1 MKKQYLTI
9 LIVLLIAI
17 KGFAQSEPCLTDEL
31 MRNAIKE
38 NPSLQNYLDEMD
50 RTINQTSNSSS
61 KLASTSMITIPVVVY
76 IIHGGV
82 NNPENIPDCQVKS
95 QIDALNSYYN
105 PYGLNF
111 CLATKEGSN
120 PISSSGGV
128 QNTPGIIH
136 IQKPNLTDH
145 DTQTQ
150 LAALVNTA
158 SPSTFPNRYLRI
170 WVVKSINNSNQ
181 ANTVLGYSMFPGSS
195 AIFDGVVIRSDVFG
209 SINHCNSCSSNC
221 SSLRPFLNKG
231 KTLVH
236 EIGHYLALYHTF
248 HDECQGM
255 DPNTCNTKGDKVCD
269 TPPTKNPNF
278 NCNQLDSC
286 IEANNLPDD
295 IHNYMDY
302 GNDNCINHF
311 TTGQAQRMLSTLINY
326 RSQLFSTEN
335 LIYTGICNYQ
345 NLLVADFTANTYAPC
360 IGSNVNFTPTTTGTG
375 ITYLWDFGDPTSGA
389 NNTSTLQ
396 NPSHIYSSTTDS
408 PYTVKLT
415 VTRGTESTF
424 FITQIYPTVCSPI
437 NNSESTWYFSHHN
450 DLNFSSGTP
459 VNNNI
464 LTVEHFFTESCA
476 IQSSPSGNVLF
487 YTNGKDI
494 WNSSHIKINPNNIL
508 LGNYSSKRGVLIVQ
522 NPSNNSQ
529 YYIFTM
535 DTETQNGF
543 RYSIVNVNENTVTL
557 SSIINQP
564 VPFPSGFQVGNGN
577 AAIGGEGISAIQN
590 CNGYWIF
597 CILKKG
603 ANHYIVTYSLTAN
616 GINYTSEYLHP
627 ATMGNYVSSI
637 EISPNGNKLV
647 CSGSSTKA
655 YLYDF
660 DKFSGIL
667 SNPKDLEIPGSYG
680 VSFSPDSNLLYL
692 NNYINIFQYNVN
704 TSNITETKVNIG
716 SVSNSY
722 TIGDFQKGPDKK
734 IYINLLPSNK
744 LAVIHKPNN
753 IATESSPN
761 NCLFTPNGPIV
772 GNNVLFGLPN
782 MINAKLA
789 STYNNT
795 ISHSANGC
803 LTYKFNANVC
813 AQTFSWNFDDTAS
826 GANNTSTL
834 ANPSHTFSSPGTYT
848 ITLISGGNT
857 ITKTITVGMA
867 SVNILGSTS
876 ACSTNSN
883 ATNNFVVLEEG
894 QRAQWSITSGA
905 GSINGLNNQSNVLIN
920 WTSLPGTISVTVTDV
935 NGCSSTV
942 TKTITANCNPT
953 TTCDSDLVLN
963 TTETAN
969 TTHQV
974 SNTITLNGNYTINSG
989 VNINLKAGNTIVFKP
1004 NSVVKSGAI
1013 MLAKIENCPEQK
1025 TAIEELK
1032 MAPETALDQIRL
1044 YPNPTTSRLTI
1055 ETSGAPMT
1063 EIAISSFEGKSIS
1076 IQKLKE
1082 STQLYQIDI
1091 SDLQNGIY
1099 FLAIKT
1105 TTGELI
1111 IKKIIKQ

>member
-31 MRNAIKE
+31 MRNALKE

-50 RTINQTSNSSS
+50 RTINQTQNQSS
-61 KLASTSMITIPVVVY
+61 KLSASAMITIPVVVY
-76 IIHGGV
+76 VVHGGV

-95 QIDALNSYYN
+95 QIDALNAYYN

-111 CLATKEGSN
+111 CLATKAGTNSL
-120 PISSSGGV
+120 PAPGGT
-128 QNTPGIIH
+128 QTTPGIIH
-136 IQKPNLTDH
+136 IQKPALTDH
-145 DTQTQ
+145 DTQTEIE
-150 LAALVNTA
+150 ALVNTA
-158 SPSTFPNRYLRI
+158 SSSIFPNKYLKI
-170 WVVKSINNSNQ
+170 WVVRSINDPSQ
-181 ANTVLGYSMFPGSS
+181 SGTVLGYSMFPGSS
-195 AIFDGVVIRSDVFG
+195 LIFDGVVIRSDVFG
-209 SINHCNSCSSNC
+209 SINHCSGCTSNC
-221 SSLRPFLNKG
+221 TNLRPFKNQG

-236 EIGHYLALYHTF
+236 EIGHYLGLYHTF
-248 HDECQGM
+248 HDGCQGM
-255 DPNTCNTKGDKVCD
+255 NSATCNTAGDRVCD

-278 NCNQLDSC
+278 SCSPMDSC
-286 IEANNLPDD
+286 IESNNLPDD
-295 IHNYMDY
+295 VYNYMDY
-302 GNDNCINHF
+302 GDNTCQDHF
-311 TTGQAQRMLSTLINY
+311 TSGQIQRMSGTLVNY
-326 RSQLFSTEN
+326 RSELISSAN

-345 NLLVADFTANTYAPC
+345 NLLIADFTVNTYSPC
-360 IGSNVNFTPTTTGTG
+360 IGTAVNFTPIATGTG

-396 NPSHIYSSTTDS
+396 NPSHIYTSATNF

-415 VTRGTESTF
+415 VTKGTESTF
-424 FITQIYPTVCSPI
+424 FISQIYPTACIPI
-437 NNSESTWYFSHHN
+437 NNSESNWYFSSHN

-459 VNNNI
+459 VNNNV
-464 LTVEHFFTESCA
+464 LTSDNFFTEACA
-476 IQSSPSGNVLF
+476 IQNDASGNVLF

-494 WNSSHIKINPNNIL
+494 WNNTNTKINPGNNL
-508 LGNYSSKRGVLIVQ
+508 KGNISSKRGTIIIP
-522 NPSNNSQ
+522 NPANNLQ

-535 DTETQNGF
+535 DSESSNGF
-543 RYSIVNVNENTVTL
+543 RYTIVNVNGNTVTL
-557 SSIINQP
+557 SPTVNQP
-564 VPFPSGFQVGNGN
+564 VPVPSDYLTGGIS
-577 AAIGGEGISAIQN
+577 AAIGGEGVTTIQN
-590 CNGYWIF
+590 CNGYWI
-597 CILKKG
+597 ITVLKKSS
-603 ANHYIVTYSLTAN
+603 TYYLSVFSLSTS
-616 GINYTSEYLHP
+616 GLSFTSEYAYP
-627 ATMGNYVSSI
+627 VNMTNYQSFI
-637 EISPNGNKLV
+637 EVAPSGNKLV
-647 CSGSSTKA
+647 CSGLSLNG
-655 YLYDF
+655 YIFDF
-660 DKFSGIL
+660 DKFSGTI
-667 SNPKDLEIPGSYG
+667 SNPKSIDTSSSFGAA
-680 VSFSPDSNLLYL
+680 FSPDSNLLYI
-692 NNYINIFQYNVN
+692 NNGSKVFQYNVN
-704 TSNITETKVNIG
+704 AANIANARTNIASISNQ
-716 SVSNSY
+716 
-722 TIGDFQKGPDKK
+722 IGDFQKGPDNK
-734 IYINLLPSNK
+734 IYIAITNTNK
-744 LAVIHKPNN
+744 LGVIHNPNTP
-753 IATESSPN
+753 ATESFPN
-761 NCLFTPNGPIV
+761 ACLFTPNGPIV
-772 GNNVLFGLPN
+772 NNNLAFGLPN
-782 MINAKLA
+782 MINAKLT

-813 AQTFSWNFDDTAS
+813 AAAFSWNFGDSAS
-826 GANNTSTL
+826 GANNISTL
-834 ANPSHTFSSPGTYT
+834 ANPSHTFSSAGTYT

-905 GSINGLNNQSNVLIN
+905 GSINGLNNQSNMLVN

-935 NGCSSTV
+935 NGCTSTA

-953 TTCDSDLVLN
+953 TNCDNDLVLN
-963 TTETAN
+963 TTEATN

-989 VNINLKAGNTIVFKP
+989 INVNLKAGNTIIFKP

-1025 TAIEELK
+1025 TVFEDLK
-1032 MAPETALDQIRL
+1032 MAPETAIDQIRL
-1044 YPNPTTSRLTI
+1044 YPNPTTSRITI

-1082 STQLYQIDI
+1082 STQLYQIDM

>member
-9 LIVLLIAI
+9 LILLLIAL

-31 MRNAIKE
+31 MRNALKE

-50 RTINQTSNSSS
+50 RTINQTQNQSS
-61 KLASTSMITIPVVVY
+61 KLSVSAMITIPVVVY
-76 IIHGGV
+76 IVHGGV
-82 NNPENIPDCQVKS
+82 NNSENIPDCQVKS
-95 QIDALNSYYN
+95 QIDALNAYYN

-111 CLATKEGSN
+111 CLATKAGTNSL
-120 PISSSGGV
+120 PAPGGT
-128 QNTPGIIH
+128 QTTPGIIH
-136 IQKPNLTDH
+136 IQKPALTDH
-145 DTQTQ
+145 DTQTEIE
-150 LAALVNTA
+150 ALVNTA
-158 SPSTFPNRYLRI
+158 SSTVFPNKYLRI
-170 WVVKSINNSNQ
+170 WVVRSINDPNQ
-181 ANTVLGYSMFPGSS
+181 SGTVLGYSMHPGTSVV
-195 AIFDGVVIRSDVFG
+195 FDGVVIRSDVFG
-209 SINHCNSCSSNC
+209 SINHCSGCSSNC
-221 SSLRPFLNKG
+221 TNLRPLKNQG

-236 EIGHYLALYHTF
+236 EIGHYLGLYHTF
-248 HDECQGM
+248 HDGCQGM
-255 DPNTCNTKGDKVCD
+255 NSATCNTAGDRVCD

-278 NCNQLDSC
+278 SCSPMDSC
-286 IEANNLPDD
+286 IESNNLPDD

-302 GNDNCINHF
+302 GDNTCQDHF
-311 TTGQAQRMLSTLINY
+311 TSGQIQRMSGTLVNY
-326 RSQLFSTEN
+326 RSELISSAN
-335 LIYTGICNYQ
+335 LIYTGVCNYQ
-345 NLLVADFTANTYAPC
+345 NLLIADFTVNTYSPC
-360 IGSNVNFTPTTTGTG
+360 IGTAVNFTPIATGTG

-396 NPSHIYSSTTDS
+396 NPSHIYTSATNS

-415 VTRGTESTF
+415 VTKGTESTF
-424 FITQIYPTVCSPI
+424 FITQIYPTACIPI
-437 NNSESTWYFSHHN
+437 NNSESTWYFSSHN

-459 VNNNI
+459 VNNNV
-464 LTVEHFFTESCA
+464 LTSDNFFTEACA
-476 IQSSPSGNVLF
+476 IQNNASGNVLF
-487 YTNGKDI
+487 YTNGRDI
-494 WNSSHIKINPNNIL
+494 WNNTNTKINPGNNL
-508 LGNYSSKRGVLIVQ
+508 KGNISSKRGTIIIP
-522 NPSNNSQ
+522 NPANNLQ

-535 DTETQNGF
+535 DSESSNGF
-543 RYSIVNVNENTVTL
+543 RYTIVNVNGNTVTL
-557 SSIINQP
+557 SPTVNQP
-564 VPFPSGFQVGNGN
+564 VPVPSDYLTGGIS
-577 AAIGGEGISAIQN
+577 AAIGGEGITAIQN
-590 CNGYWIF
+590 CNGFWI
-597 CILKKG
+597 ITVLKKSS
-603 ANHYIVTYSLTAN
+603 TYYLSVFSLSAS
-616 GINYTSEYLHP
+616 GLSFSSEYAYP
-627 ATMGNYVSSI
+627 VNMTNYQSFI
-637 EISPNGNKLV
+637 EAAPNGNKLV
-647 CSGSSTKA
+647 CSGLSING
-655 YLYDF
+655 YIFDF
-660 DKFSGIL
+660 DKFSGTI
-667 SNPKDLEIPGSYG
+667 SNPKSLDTSSSFGAA
-680 VSFSPDSNLLYL
+680 FSPDSNLLYI
-692 NNYINIFQYNVN
+692 NNGSKVFQYNVN
-704 TSNITETKVNIG
+704 AANIANARTNIASISNQ
-716 SVSNSY
+716 
-722 TIGDFQKGPDKK
+722 IGDFQKGPDNK
-734 IYINLLPSNK
+734 IYIAITNTNK
-744 LAVIHKPNN
+744 LGVIHNPNTP
-753 IATESSPN
+753 ATESFPN
-761 NCLFTPNGPIV
+761 ACLFTPNGPIV
-772 GNNVLFGLPN
+772 NNNLAFGLPN

-789 STYNNT
+789 SVYNNT
-795 ISHSANGC
+795 ISHSASGC

-813 AQTFSWNFDDTAS
+813 AQTFSWNFGDTVS

-834 ANPSHTFSSPGTYT
+834 ANPSHTFSSAGTYT
-848 ITLISGGNT
+848 VTLISGGNT
-857 ITKTITVGMA
+857 ITRTITVGMTP
-867 SVNILGSTS
+867 VNIMGSTS

-883 ATNNFVVLEEG
+883 ATNNFVVLEDG

-1063 EIAISSFEGKSIS
+1063 EITISSFEGKSIS